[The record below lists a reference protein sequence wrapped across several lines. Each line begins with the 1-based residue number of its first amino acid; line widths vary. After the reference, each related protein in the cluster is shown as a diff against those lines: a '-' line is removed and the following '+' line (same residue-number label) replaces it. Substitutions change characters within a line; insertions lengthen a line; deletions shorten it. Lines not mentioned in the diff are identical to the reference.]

1 MWIELLAWGDVLPQ
15 PGCPGVPTK
24 AYRCQLGPGLAAVL
38 TAAGQLLVSIVALAA
53 GILWGGA
60 VALHPELRA
69 CLQHGPLLTMALQ
82 VLPLGLM
89 PSLRLVLSRLQKVIN
104 FTYWTLRWAY
114 FS

>member
-1 MWIELLAWGDVLPQ
+1 MWTEVLAWGDVLRQ

-60 VALHPELRA
+60 MALHPKLRA
-69 CLQHGPLLTMALQ
+69 CLRRGRVLTMALQ
-82 VLPLGLM
+82 VERVGVQPAGCGPHVKVLPSAQG
-89 PSLRLVLSRLQKVIN
+89 
-104 FTYWTLRWAY
+104 
-114 FS
+114 

>member
-1 MWIELLAWGDVLPQ
+1 MSPQ

-60 VALHPELRA
+60 VALHPKLRA
-69 CLQHGPLLTMALQ
+69 CLRRGRVLIVALQ
-82 VLPLGLM
+82 VEIQGSSPQAVDPM
-89 PSLRLVLSRLQKVIN
+89 
-104 FTYWTLRWAY
+104 
-114 FS
+114 